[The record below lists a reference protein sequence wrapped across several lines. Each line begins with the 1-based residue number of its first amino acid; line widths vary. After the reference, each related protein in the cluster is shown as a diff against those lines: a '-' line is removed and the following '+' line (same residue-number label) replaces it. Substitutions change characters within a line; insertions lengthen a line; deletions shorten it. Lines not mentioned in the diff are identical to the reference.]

1 MRQTKS
7 YILELHQDHVK
18 LSSQMK
24 KLESEL
30 AFMQEKAL
38 KKVQGT
44 EEMEEVLN
52 ALFKIRDRLKD
63 EHLMSQMEP
72 SDEGDNSPRDRM
84 PSSNWTDLSGSKEG
98 FMHVPEDGDSDEE
111 DFSE

>member
-1 MRQTKS
+1 
-7 YILELHQDHVK
+7 
-18 LSSQMK
+18 
-24 KLESEL
+24 
-30 AFMQEKAL
+30 
-38 KKVQGT
+38 
-44 EEMEEVLN
+44 MEEVLN